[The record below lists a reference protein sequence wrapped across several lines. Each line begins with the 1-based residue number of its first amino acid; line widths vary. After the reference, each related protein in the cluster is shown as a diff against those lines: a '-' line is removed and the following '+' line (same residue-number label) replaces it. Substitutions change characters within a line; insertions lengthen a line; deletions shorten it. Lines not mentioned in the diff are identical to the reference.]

1 MRKKRY
7 DLQLFAEGGGDGGA
21 AAPAAESG
29 NPAAQSGPE
38 GQSGEP
44 KEPALRPAQERL
56 ARRSGTL
63 KAAKPTGKTVYGKQ
77 AAAPD
82 QPPADTQDKAQ
93 AQPNAPARDKNAAF
107 AELMQGEYKEQF
119 DAYMNQAVRNALK
132 NAPADPRLAKY
143 EAMAKAL
150 APKYGVDPGDLDGLA
165 QAVNGPVKDD
175 AYFQA
180 LAVEKGVSVQQAREM
195 DAMQTELNQMKAQ
208 RERERRL
215 RERAELDARTRAVRA
230 DWDRQAEALKVKY
243 PEFEFAKAREN
254 PAFRDLL
261 SRGVPVETAYQAAFF
276 KELMGKNQAATAKAV
291 EKGVADRIAARNA
304 RPAENGVG
312 GGAAAL
318 VKTDVAS
325 LTRADREEIER
336 RARHG
341 ERIVF

>member
-7 DLQLFAEGGGDGGA
+7 DLQLFAEGGGDGGG
-21 AAPAAESG
+21 AAPAAEG
-29 NPAAQSGPE
+29 GGPE
-38 GQSGEP
+38 GQSGAP
-44 KEPALRPAQERL
+44 KEPALRPAQERQ

-63 KAAKPTGKTVYGKQ
+63 KAAKPTEKTVYGKQ
-77 AAAPD
+77 AEATA
-82 QPPADTQDKAQ
+82 QPPADAQ
-93 AQPNAPARDKNAAF
+93 GQPGEAKGGEKAPAKDKNAAF

-119 DAYMNQAVRNALK
+119 DAYMNRAVRNALK

-165 QAVNGPVKDD
+165 EAVNGPVKDD
-175 AYFQA
+175 AYFQS
-180 LAVEKGVSVQQAREM
+180 LAVQKGVSVQQAREM
-195 DAMQTELNQMKAQ
+195 DAMQTELAQMKAQ
-208 RERERRL
+208 RERERQMRQ
-215 RERAELDARTRAVRA
+215 RAELDARARAVRA
-230 DWDRQAEALKVKY
+230 DWDRQAEALKAKY
-243 PEFEFAKAREN
+243 PDFDFAAAREN
-254 PAFRDLL
+254 PAFKDLL
-261 SRGVPVETAYQAAFF
+261 SRGIPVETAYQAAFF

-336 RARHG
+336 RVRRG